1 MSAERILTGKW
12 DALLGGLPPCIA
24 LASAESQALMNNVY
38 RRIKTA
44 DDLDAMETLI
54 HHTGT
59 FFRS

>member
-1 MSAERILTGKW
+1 MILAGERN
-12 DALLGGLPPCIA
+12 AFLGHVPPCIA
-24 LASAESQALMNNVY
+24 LASAKSQALMNNVY

>member
-1 MSAERILTGKW
+1 MSAEMILVGKQ
-12 DALLGGLPPCIA
+12 DALLGYLPPCIA

-44 DDLDAMETLI
+44 DDLDVMESVT